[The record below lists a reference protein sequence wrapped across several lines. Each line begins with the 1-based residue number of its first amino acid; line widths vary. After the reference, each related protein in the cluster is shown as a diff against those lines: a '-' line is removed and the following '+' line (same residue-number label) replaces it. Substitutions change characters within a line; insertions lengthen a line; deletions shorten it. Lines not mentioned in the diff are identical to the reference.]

1 MPSSLLPPR
10 HGWKHPA
17 VTGRHHPRTART
29 PRTHAGR
36 LSFVGRLF
44 PSLRA
49 PDAMP
54 SSLLPPRHGWKH
66 PAVTGRHHPRTART
80 PRNHTGCASLVHNRV
95 QRVDLLQTSAFFPPC
110 FPPANPPSPS
120 HGFHSRSI
128 LLPVGSRF
136 FCWAASSWLLW
147 SSGGIIVV
155 AMVFGRHH
163 RGCYGNPFTVPPSLP
178 STKAARPTIYQSR
191 PKNRLPL
198 AHPPTSFHRRNFH
211 SPLVLRG
218 YYGRAVYIPLVAPR
232 YARPLE
238 TKRTLI
244 SNLVGVCSTDI
255 NFRHLHQGNPDCAEV
270 SDLVN
275 ES

>member
-1 MPSSLLPPR
+1 
-10 HGWKHPA
+10 
-17 VTGRHHPRTART
+17 
-29 PRTHAGR
+29 
-36 LSFVGRLF
+36 
-44 PSLRA
+44 
-49 PDAMP
+49 MP

-155 AMVFGRHH
+155 AMAIRLPC
-163 RGCYGNPFTVPPSLP
+163 RPPCHLPKPPDLP
-178 STKAARPTIYQSR
+178 STKAARKIGCLSLILLPRFIEGTFIPLSSYVATMVGLCTFLLL
-191 PKNRLPL
+191 RLATLGRWKPNVHL
-198 AHPPTSFHRRNFH
+198 FQTLSVYVAPTSTFDTYTKET
-211 SPLVLRG
+211 PIV
-218 YYGRAVYIPLVAPR
+218 PR
-232 YARPLE
+232 FQTLL
-238 TKRTLI
+238 TKVKAHNPHYLQ
-244 SNLVGVCSTDI
+244 SGVCKNTPKLTL
-255 NFRHLHQGNPDCAEV
+255 LHR
-270 SDLVN
+270 
-275 ES
+275 